1 MNTAVMDANV
11 GNGGVRRSQ
20 TRRAYDEL
28 KRRILD
34 NELPPGTQA
43 LEQQAAE
50 WLGMS
55 RTPVRE
61 ALIRLAQEGMV
72 EVRPRHG
79 MRVLPIAI
87 ADLREIY
94 DLLAGLEA
102 TAVDIIARRGLLP
115 QENAELDRLLA
126 EMAEALAQDD
136 RTPNYRERWAEGDA
150 RFHRRLVEMSGNQR
164 LIVMVETIREQ
175 SHRARMATL
184 HLRPKPTTSNDDHAA
199 VVAALRR
206 RDAEAAIKLIRAH
219 RLRSARLLIDLLEH
233 HGLNHL

>member
-1 MNTAVMDANV
+1 MDLMATTTA
-11 GNGGVRRSQ
+11 NGARRSQ

-43 LEQQAAE
+43 LEQQTAE

-102 TAVDIIARRGLLP
+102 TAADILARRGLNAV
-115 QENAELDRLLA
+115 EAAELEGLLKGMTA
-126 EMAEALAQDD
+126 ALDGGD
-136 RTPNYRERWAEGDA
+136 LTTWAEGDA
-150 RFHRRLVEMSGNQR
+150 RFHRRIVEMSGNQR
-164 LIVMVETIREQ
+164 LIMMVETIREQ

-184 HLRPKPTTSNDDHAA
+184 QLRPKPVASNEEHAA

-206 RDAEAAIKLIRAH
+206 RDGEAAVKLLRAH

>member
-1 MNTAVMDANV
+1 MDLMATTTA
-11 GNGGVRRSQ
+11 NGARRSQ

-43 LEQQAAE
+43 LEQQTAE

-102 TAVDIIARRGLLP
+102 TAADILARRGLNAV
-115 QENAELDRLLA
+115 EAAELEGLLKGMTA
-126 EMAEALAQDD
+126 ALDAGDL
-136 RTPNYRERWAEGDA
+136 TTWAEGDA
-150 RFHRRLVEMSGNQR
+150 RFHRRIVEMSGNQR
-164 LIVMVETIREQ
+164 LIMMVETIREQ

-184 HLRPKPTTSNDDHAA
+184 QLRPKPVASNEEHAA

-206 RDAEAAIKLIRAH
+206 RDGEAAVKLLRAH

>member
-1 MNTAVMDANV
+1 MNTAVMTTQAA
-11 GNGGVRRSQ
+11 GVRRSQ

-34 NELPPGTQA
+34 NELPPGSQA

-61 ALIRLAQEGMV
+61 ALIRLAQEGMI

-102 TAVDIIARRGLLP
+102 TAVDIIARRGLQP
-115 QENAELDRLLA
+115 AEAAELETLLTD
-126 EMAEALAQDD
+126 MATALARDD
-136 RTPNYRERWAEGDA
+136 LAVWAEGDA
-150 RFHRRLVEMSGNQR
+150 RFHRRLVEMSCNQR

-184 HLRPKPTTSNDDHAA
+184 RLRPKPAASNDEHAA

-206 RDAEAAIKLIRAH
+206 RDAEAAVKLIRAH

-233 HGLNHL
+233 HGLDQL

>member
-1 MNTAVMDANV
+1 MNTAAITADAM
-11 GNGGVRRSQ
+11 NGGVRRSQ

-87 ADLREIY
+87 ADLRDIY

-102 TAVDIIARRGLLP
+102 TAADIIARRGLQP
-115 QENAELDRLLA
+115 AETAELDGLLA
-126 EMAEALAQDD
+126 ETTAALARDD
-136 RTPNYRERWAEGDA
+136 LALWAEGDA
-150 RFHRRLVEMSGNQR
+150 RFHRRLVEMSCNQR
-164 LIVMVETIREQ
+164 LILMVETIREQ

-184 HLRPKPTTSNDDHAA
+184 RLRPKPVASNEEHAA
-199 VVAALRR
+199 LVAALRR
-206 RDAEAAIKLIRAH
+206 RDAEAAVKLIRAH

-233 HGLNHL
+233 HGLDQL

>member
-1 MNTAVMDANV
+1 MAMNTAAITSA
-11 GNGGVRRSQ
+11 RRSQ

-43 LEQQAAE
+43 LEQQTAE

-61 ALIRLAQEGMV
+61 ALIRLAQEGMI

-102 TAVDIIARRGLLP
+102 TAVDILARRGLNAV
-115 QENAELDRLLA
+115 EVAELEGLLKGMTA
-126 EMAEALAQDD
+126 ALDQGDL
-136 RTPNYRERWAEGDA
+136 TTWAEGDA
-150 RFHRRLVEMSGNQR
+150 RFHRRLIEMSGNQR
-164 LIVMVETIREQ
+164 LIMMVETIREQ

-184 HLRPKPTTSNDDHAA
+184 QLRPKPVASNDEHAA
-199 VVAALRR
+199 VVAALKR
-206 RDAEAAIKLIRAH
+206 RDGEAAVKLLRAH

>member
-1 MNTAVMDANV
+1 MNTAAITADAM
-11 GNGGVRRSQ
+11 NGGVRRSQ

-102 TAVDIIARRGLLP
+102 TAADIIARRGLTAA
-115 QENAELDRLLA
+115 EAAELDGLLA
-126 EMAEALAQDD
+126 EMTAALARDD
-136 RTPNYRERWAEGDA
+136 LAVWAEGDA
-150 RFHRRLVEMSGNQR
+150 RFHRRLVEMSCNQR
-164 LIVMVETIREQ
+164 LILMVETIREQ

-184 HLRPKPTTSNDDHAA
+184 RLRPKPVASNEEHAA
-199 VVAALRR
+199 LVAALRR
-206 RDAEAAIKLIRAH
+206 RDAEAAVKLIRSH

-233 HGLNHL
+233 HGLDQL

>member
-1 MNTAVMDANV
+1 MDLMAMNTASGA
-11 GNGGVRRSQ
+11 RRSQ

-43 LEQQAAE
+43 LEQQTAE

-102 TAVDIIARRGLLP
+102 TAVDILARRGLNAV
-115 QENAELDRLLA
+115 EAAELEGLLTGMTA
-126 EMAEALAQDD
+126 ALDAGDLA
-136 RTPNYRERWAEGDA
+136 TWAEGDA
-150 RFHRRLVEMSGNQR
+150 RFHRRIVEMSGNQR
-164 LIVMVETIREQ
+164 LIMMVETIREQ

-184 HLRPKPTTSNDDHAA
+184 QLRPKPVASNEEHAA

-206 RDAEAAIKLIRAH
+206 RDGEAAVKLLRAH

>member
-1 MNTAVMDANV
+1 MNTAAMNTT
-11 GNGGVRRSQ
+11 GVRRSQ

-43 LEQQAAE
+43 LEQETAG

-61 ALIRLAQEGMV
+61 ALIRLAQEGMI

-102 TAVDIIARRGLLP
+102 TAVDILARRGLNAV
-115 QENAELDRLLA
+115 EAAELEGLLKG
-126 EMAEALAQDD
+126 MDDALGINDLAA
-136 RTPNYRERWAEGDA
+136 WAEGDA

-164 LIVMVETIREQ
+164 LIVIVETIREQ

-184 HLRPKPTTSNDDHAA
+184 QLRPKPSVSNDEHAT

-206 RDAEAAIKLIRAH
+206 RDGDTAVKLIRSH
-219 RLRSARLLIDLLEH
+219 RQRSARLLIDLLEH
-233 HGLNHL
+233 HGLDQL

>member
-1 MNTAVMDANV
+1 MNTAVMNT
-11 GNGGVRRSQ
+11 NGVRRSQ

-43 LEQQAAE
+43 LEQQTAE

-61 ALIRLAQEGMV
+61 ALIRLAQEGMI

-102 TAVDIIARRGLLP
+102 TAVDILARRGLNAV
-115 QENAELDRLLA
+115 EAAELDGLLKG
-126 EMAEALAQDD
+126 MNDALALDD
-136 RTPNYRERWAEGDA
+136 LAAWAEGDA
-150 RFHRRLVEMSGNQR
+150 RFHRRLIEMSGNQR
-164 LIVMVETIREQ
+164 LIMMVETIREQ
-175 SHRARMATL
+175 SHRARMVTL
-184 HLRPKPTTSNDDHAA
+184 KLRPKPSVSNDEHGA

-206 RDAEAAIKLIRAH
+206 RDGDTAVKLIRGH
-219 RLRSARLLIDLLEH
+219 RLRAARLLIDLLEH
-233 HGLNHL
+233 HGLDQL

>member
-1 MNTAVMDANV
+1 MNTAVMTTQAA
-11 GNGGVRRSQ
+11 GVRRSQ

-34 NELPPGTQA
+34 NELPPGSQA

-61 ALIRLAQEGMV
+61 ALIRLAQEGMI

-102 TAVDIIARRGLLP
+102 TAVDIIARRGLQP
-115 QENAELDRLLA
+115 
-126 EMAEALAQDD
+126 
-136 RTPNYRERWAEGDA
+136 
-150 RFHRRLVEMSGNQR
+150 
-164 LIVMVETIREQ
+164 
-175 SHRARMATL
+175 
-184 HLRPKPTTSNDDHAA
+184 
-199 VVAALRR
+199 
-206 RDAEAAIKLIRAH
+206 AEAAE
-219 RLRSARLLIDLLEH
+219 RLGASGDSA
-233 HGLNHL
+233 

>member
-1 MNTAVMDANV
+1 MDLTTMTTA
-11 GNGGVRRSQ
+11 GGARRSQ

-43 LEQQAAE
+43 LEQQTAE

-102 TAVDIIARRGLLP
+102 TAADILARRGLNAV
-115 QENAELDRLLA
+115 EAAELEGLLTGMTA
-126 EMAEALAQDD
+126 ALDAGDLI
-136 RTPNYRERWAEGDA
+136 TWAEGDA
-150 RFHRRLVEMSGNQR
+150 RFHRRIVEMSGNQR
-164 LIVMVETIREQ
+164 LIMMVETIREQ

-184 HLRPKPTTSNDDHAA
+184 RLRPKPVASNEEHAA

-206 RDAEAAIKLIRAH
+206 RDGEAAVKLLRAH

-233 HGLNHL
+233 YGLNHL

>member
-1 MNTAVMDANV
+1 MNTAAINE
-11 GNGGVRRSQ
+11 NGVRRSQ

-102 TAVDIIARRGLLP
+102 TAVDILARRGLNAV
-115 QENAELDRLLA
+115 EMAELDGLLA
-126 EMAEALAQDD
+126 GMNQALETGDLA
-136 RTPNYRERWAEGDA
+136 TWAEGDA
-150 RFHRRLVEMSGNQR
+150 RFHRRLIEMSGNQR
-164 LIVMVETIREQ
+164 LIMVVETIREQ

-184 HLRPKPTTSNDDHAA
+184 HLRPKPVTSNDDHAA
-199 VVAALRR
+199 VVTALRR
-206 RDAEAAIKLIRAH
+206 RDGEVATRLIRAH

>member
-1 MNTAVMDANV
+1 MNTAVMDASI
-11 GNGGVRRSQ
+11 NGGVRRSQ
-20 TRRAYDEL
+20 ARRAYDEL

-61 ALIRLAQEGMV
+61 ALIRLAQEGMI

-102 TAVDIIARRGLLP
+102 TAVDIIARRGLQP
-115 QENAELDRLLA
+115 QESAELDRLLA
-126 EMAEALAQDD
+126 EMAAALAAED
-136 RTPNYRERWAEGDA
+136 RAPNHLAQWAEGDA
-150 RFHRRLVEMSGNQR
+150 RFHRRLVEMSQNQR
-164 LIVMVETIREQ
+164 LMVMVETIREQ

-184 HLRPKPTTSNDDHAA
+184 HLRPKPVNSNDDHAA
-199 VVAALRR
+199 IVAALRR
-206 RDAEAAIKLIRAH
+206 RDAETAARLIRAH

>member
-1 MNTAVMDANV
+1 MDLMAMNTA
-11 GNGGVRRSQ
+11 NGARRSQ

-43 LEQQAAE
+43 LEQQTAE

-102 TAVDIIARRGLLP
+102 TAADILARRGLNAV
-115 QENAELDRLLA
+115 EAAELEGLLKGMTA
-126 EMAEALAQDD
+126 ALDAGDL
-136 RTPNYRERWAEGDA
+136 TTWAEGDA
-150 RFHRRLVEMSGNQR
+150 RFHRRIVEMSGNQR
-164 LIVMVETIREQ
+164 LIIMVETIREQ

-184 HLRPKPTTSNDDHAA
+184 QLRPKPVASNEEHAA

-206 RDAEAAIKLIRAH
+206 RDGEAAVKLLRAH

>member
-1 MNTAVMDANV
+1 MNTAVINANV
-11 GNGGVRRSQ
+11 GSGGVRRSQ

-34 NELPPGTQA
+34 NELPPGSQA

-102 TAVDIIARRGLLP
+102 TAVDIIARRGLQP
-115 QENAELDRLLA
+115 PENAELDRLLA
-126 EMAEALAQDD
+126 DMAEALALDD
-136 RTPNYRERWAEGDA
+136 RTGWAEGDA

-184 HLRPKPTTSNDDHAA
+184 QLRPKPVTSNDDHTA

-206 RDAEAAIKLIRAH
+206 RDAEAATKLIRTH

>member
-1 MNTAVMDANV
+1 MAMNTAAMHTA
-11 GNGGVRRSQ
+11 GLRRSQ

-61 ALIRLAQEGMV
+61 ALIRLEQEGMV

-87 ADLREIY
+87 ADLRDIY

-102 TAVDIIARRGLLP
+102 TAADILARRGLNAA
-115 QENAELDRLLA
+115 EAAELEGLLT
-126 EMAEALAQDD
+126 EMTGALQHDGL
-136 RTPNYRERWAEGDA
+136 TPENLLRWAEGDA
-150 RFHRRLVEMSGNQR
+150 RFHRRLVEMSCNQR
-164 LIVMVETIREQ
+164 LIMMVETIREQ

-184 HLRPKPTTSNDDHAA
+184 RLRPKPVCSNEEHAA

-206 RDAEAAIKLIRAH
+206 CDAETAVRLTRSH
-219 RLRSARLLIDLLEH
+219 RLRSARLLVDLLEH
-233 HGLNHL
+233 HGLDQL

>member
-1 MNTAVMDANV
+1 MNTAAITADAM
-11 GNGGVRRSQ
+11 NGGVRRSQ

-87 ADLREIY
+87 ADLRDIY

-102 TAVDIIARRGLLP
+102 TAADIIARRGLQP
-115 QENAELDRLLA
+115 AETAELDGLLA
-126 EMAEALAQDD
+126 EMTAALARDD
-136 RTPNYRERWAEGDA
+136 LALWAEGDA
-150 RFHRRLVEMSGNQR
+150 RFHRRLVEMSCNQR
-164 LIVMVETIREQ
+164 LILMVETIREQ

-184 HLRPKPTTSNDDHAA
+184 RLRPKPVASNEEHAA
-199 VVAALRR
+199 LVAALRR
-206 RDAEAAIKLIRAH
+206 RDAEAAVKLIRAH

-233 HGLNHL
+233 HGLDQL